1 VPEISAGRSCSDAT
15 SVTSRPVGS
24 LGPASDAEFSR
35 PKRRVN
41 KPTAQ
46 VGIRRDPLFIAAK
59 VLRRR
64 STRTSHRNSDK
75 DLVGSKGGPFRILVH
90 FCDSLVH
97 LAQERFIPTLFFQA
111 SIHTDSSTPMWPGPQ
126 VRLHSGCRP
135 PRSPR
140 RPWTQLESMRIAGV
154 LTWRMFVVIRSRSH
168 ASGERGAAR
177 ARHPGSAY
185 LW

>member
-1 VPEISAGRSCSDAT
+1 VPEISAARSCSDAT

-35 PKRRVN
+35 PKHRVN

-46 VGIRRDPLFIAAK
+46 VGIRRDPLFIAGK

-111 SIHTDSSTPMWPGPQ
+111 SIHTDSSTPVWPGPQ